1 MWRSASRREQMPAL
15 AIIFWMRCSSGF
27 DIYALEPTSDAAV
40 NIAR

>member
-1 MWRSASRREQMPAL
+1 MPAL

-27 DIYALEPTSDAAV
+27 DIHELESTSGSAV